1 MTDIQ
6 NPRPTR
12 HRALLRRL
20 RAFWA
25 DRRGV
30 GGVEFALI
38 APLLLCLY
46 VTAFE
51 LTIGLSMAKRTT
63 RTASTIADLV
73 TQQSSVTPTML
84 ATMKDVA
91 NSIFAPYTLN
101 WKTNSVSAPPRE
113 ATLKITGVKL
123 DASGNPTVAWSWD
136 QNNGKPYV
144 VGSPV
149 DVPKDMRTP
158 DSFLVHAEM
167 SVNHEL
173 FMVMPG
179 LMPSQLKTVTISRQ
193 YFYRQRVG
201 SEITCSGC

>member
-1 MTDIQ
+1 MAGL
-6 NPRPTR
+6 
-12 HRALLRRL
+12 ALRL
-20 RAFWA
+20 KALWV

-46 VTAFE
+46 ITAFE
-51 LTIGLSMAKRTT
+51 LTIGLSISKRTT

-73 TQQSSVTPTML
+73 TQQTAVTPTTL

-91 NSIFAPYTLN
+91 NSIFVPYSPKNL
-101 WKTNSVSAPPRE
+101 S
-113 ATLKITGVKL
+113 LKITGVTL
-123 DASGNPTVAWSWD
+123 DGSGNPTVAWSWD
-136 QNNGKPYV
+136 QLNGRPYA

-149 DVPKDMRTP
+149 NVPTDMRSPNT
-158 DSFLVHAEM
+158 FLVRAEV
-167 SVNHEL
+167 SVTHQL

-179 LMPSQLKTVTISRQ
+179 LLPSQLQTITMGRQ

-201 SEITCSGC
+201 TSIDCTGC

>member
-1 MTDIQ
+1 MRDMQ
-6 NPRPTR
+6 HPRPGR
-12 HRALLRRL
+12 YRALRRLL
-20 RAFWA
+20 RAFWD

-30 GGVEFALI
+30 GAVEFALI

-46 VTAFE
+46 ITSFE
-51 LTIGLSMAKRTT
+51 LTIGLSVAKRTT
-63 RTASTIADLV
+63 RTASTVADLIS
-73 TQQSSVTPTML
+73 QQSSVTPTTL
-84 ATMKDVA
+84 ATMIDVA
-91 NSIFAPYTLN
+91 NSIFAPYKPQNL
-101 WKTNSVSAPPRE
+101 
-113 ATLKITGVKL
+113 TLKITGVKL

-136 QNNGKPYV
+136 QTKGRPYT

-179 LMPSQLKTVTISRQ
+179 LMPSRLQTVTISRQ